1 MESENVNRD
10 LVLYFVIAYA
20 FTWALWLPGVLYLN
34 GLIGG
39 SFIAYF
45 ILGMIAPFGPMVS
58 AFSLT
63 LKFEG
68 KDSLKKNLKRWLNF
82 KLGWWWIPLI
92 VLVPILAIIAHLLNI
107 FLFGAT
113 FPISDVPLWLLPLI
127 FIISLLTA
135 GSLGEEFGWR
145 GYAKPRMEEKTN
157 SFSAN
162 LILGIIW
169 GFWHLPMFFMVGLF
183 PHVYMPLWLFILNV
197 VTFAL
202 IIAWIQNNNEQSVVP
217 ALIIHTWMNVI
228 VVFLPFWEPIPGG
241 NYMPWLLSV
250 IINGVLITI
259 VTIYYGTDFI
269 RKEAQNS

>member
-10 LVLYFVIAYA
+10 LVLYFIIAYS
-20 FTWALWLPGVLYLN
+20 FTWALWFPAVLYTN

-39 SFIAYF
+39 SFMVYF

-68 KDSLKKNLKRWLNF
+68 KSGFKNNMKRWLNF

-92 VLVPILAIIAHLLNI
+92 ILVPILVILAHLLNV
-107 FLFGAT
+107 FLFNGS
-113 FPISDVPLWLLPLI
+113 FPVTIIPLWLIPLMFFI
-127 FIISLLTA
+127 FLLIDGPLA
-135 GSLGEEFGWR
+135 EEFGWR

-162 LILGIIW
+162 LILGFIW
-169 GFWHLPMFFMVGLF
+169 GFWHLPLFFMVGF
-183 PHVYMPLWLFILNV
+183 PHHDFLPLWLFILNDV
-197 VTFAL
+197 AFSL
-202 IIAWIQNNNEQSVVP
+202 IIAWIQNNTKQSIVP
-217 ALIIHTWMNVI
+217 ALIIHTWMNFMFVL
-228 VVFLPFWEPIPGG
+228 LPLMEPTPGG

-250 IINGVLITI
+250 IIMGILIVI
-259 VTIYYGTDFI
+259 VISFYGIDFT
-269 RKEAQNS
+269 RKNTQNS